1 MHFKKTDER
10 KKGVVI
16 SKVAALPTTSNNIL
30 DKLWHCFVICQI
42 IVVILSVVIYSCDI
56 NSFSRHDHDFFSSC
70 LVIQVIPL
78 FHLDKIISRDQLIC
92 LVYLICIICLY
103 LLISELQK
111 GVANYRA

>member
-16 SKVAALPTTSNNIL
+16 SKVAALPTTSNYIL

-42 IVVILSVVIYSCDI
+42 ISYLISCYYSCDI

-78 FHLDKIISRDQLIC
+78 FHLDKIILRDQLIC